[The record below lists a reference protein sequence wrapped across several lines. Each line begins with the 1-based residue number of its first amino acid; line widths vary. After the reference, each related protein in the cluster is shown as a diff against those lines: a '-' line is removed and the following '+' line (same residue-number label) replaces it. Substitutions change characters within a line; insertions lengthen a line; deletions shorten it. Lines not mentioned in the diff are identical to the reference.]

1 MELEWS
7 QRREAGVALV
17 SVRLRNE
24 TVLDRRVRLQNRL
37 AGPVLP
43 PRTEG
48 VPEAG
53 WDRDGVTVRVP
64 TGETV
69 ALGYACPV
77 ADASGD
83 AEADAGGDA
92 EAEQSVGSNG
102 ERSGDPPLVVT
113 DVGPP
118 AAPSPGVNHAVR
130 RLGDPR
136 PPRAVVA
143 GPGSGAGAEAE
154 ATAGERPVDAEG
166 PGDEETDE
174 RDDAGSGPDTW
185 LSGVRDRVA
194 AADHLEGASVVEA
207 AAILEST
214 DAVGDVAELETA
226 LAADERA
233 LRRVGGEATVLA
245 DRVAETDPPV
255 EALRRL
261 S

>member
-7 QRREAGVALV
+7 QRHKAGVALV

-24 TVLDRRVRLQNRL
+24 TGLDRRVRLQNRL

-53 WDRDGVTVRVP
+53 WDWDGVTVRVP
-64 TGETV
+64 AGETV

-77 ADASGD
+77 ADAGGD
-83 AEADAGGDA
+83 AEAD
-92 EAEQSVGSNG
+92 QSVGSNG
-102 ERSGDPPLVVT
+102 ERCGDPPLVIA

-118 AAPSPGVNHAVR
+118 AATSPGANHAVR

-143 GPGSGAGAEAE
+143 DDETPGS
-154 ATAGERPVDAEG
+154 
-166 PGDEETDE
+166 
-174 RDDAGSGPDTW
+174 DTW
-185 LSGVRDRVA
+185 LPEVRDRVA

-207 AAILEST
+207 AAVLEST

-233 LRRVGGEATVLA
+233 LRRVGGGATVLA
-245 DRVAETDPPV
+245 DRMAETDPPV

>member
-7 QRREAGVALV
+7 QRHEAGVALV

-24 TVLDRRVRLQNRL
+24 TGLDRRVRLQNRL

-77 ADASGD
+77 ADAGGD
-83 AEADAGGDA
+83 AEAD
-92 EAEQSVGSNG
+92 QSVGSNG
-102 ERSGDPPLVVT
+102 ERCGDPPLVVA

-118 AAPSPGVNHAVR
+118 AATSPGVNHAVR

-143 GPGSGAGAEAE
+143 NAGGRADAGAKATARAGPGD
-154 ATAGERPVDAEG
+154 VDG

-174 RDDAGSGPDTW
+174 RDDETPGSDTW

-214 DAVGDVAELETA
+214 DAVRDVSELETA

-233 LRRVGGEATVLA
+233 LRRAGGGATVLA